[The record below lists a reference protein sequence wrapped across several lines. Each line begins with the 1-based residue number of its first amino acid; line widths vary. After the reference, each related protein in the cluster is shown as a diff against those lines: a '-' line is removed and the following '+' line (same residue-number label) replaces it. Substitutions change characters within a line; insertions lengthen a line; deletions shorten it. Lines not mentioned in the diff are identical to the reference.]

1 MKTSNSLKIIVIL
14 TSFFSLATSR
24 PAAADPND
32 WIIIQLTDNS
42 YDDLYPKIDGQNV
55 VWHGSDG
62 NDFEIF
68 LYNIDSNTTTQLT
81 NNSYDDTN
89 PLVSGS
95 NVIWLGYNGPG
106 ATTEIYFYDGNSVT
120 RLNNDAFTDGILQI
134 SGSYAAWSSA
144 EQTGQFTWV
153 YSLVVYDGNDTR
165 RIIDNVNQA
174 SSVNSSIS
182 GPNVVYLGTDGL
194 DTELYIHNI
203 DANTITPLTS
213 NNYSDASPSIDGS
226 YITWAGRGGT
236 IGSDWEILLYDGTTT
251 TQITDNDYEDSAPIV
266 SGKNMLWRGKDG
278 GSGSDYDL
286 FFYKGTVPIKLTVN
300 EYNDNGSISGDNV
313 VWSSYDGVDNE
324 IFFYEGGNITQLTD
338 NSTDDAY
345 PKISG
350 KNVVWRVHD
359 GNDDEIFLAV
369 PRCYPK
375 PAADLNGDCKVNFRD
390 LAILF
395 SEWLNCNL
403 YPKADCGN

>member
-1 MKTSNSLKIIVIL
+1 M
-14 TSFFSLATSR
+14 
-24 PAAADPND
+24 
-32 WIIIQLTDNS
+32 
-42 YDDLYPKIDGQNV
+42 
-55 VWHGSDG
+55 
-62 NDFEIF
+62 
-68 LYNIDSNTTTQLT
+68 
-81 NNSYDDTN
+81 
-89 PLVSGS
+89 VSGS
-95 NVIWLGYNGPG
+95 NVIWVGYNGSPAPWSG
-106 ATTEIYFYDGNSVT
+106 GSTTEIYFYDGNSVT
-120 RLNNDAFTDGILQI
+120 RLTDDAFSDGIQQI

-144 EQTGQFTWV
+144 EQTGQYTWA

-213 NNYSDASPSIDGS
+213 NNYYDSSASIDGS
-226 YITWAGRGGT
+226 YIVWAGKGGT
-236 IGSDWEILLYDGTTT
+236 IGSDWEILFYDWTTT
-251 TQITDNDYEDSAPIV
+251 TRITNNDYEDSSPVV
-266 SGKNMLWRGKDG
+266 SGKNLLWRGKDG
-278 GSGSDYDL
+278 GSGSDFDL

-313 VWSSYDGVDNE
+313 TWSGYDGVDNE
-324 IFFYEGGNITQLTD
+324 IFFYEGGNVTQLTD
-338 NSTDDAY
+338 NSIDDAY

-369 PRCYPK
+369 SRCYPK
-375 PAADLNGDCKVNFRD
+375 PAADLSGDCRVTLKD

-395 SEWLNCNL
+395 SEWLDCNL
-403 YPKADCGN
+403 YPQADCGK